1 MLFQTRVLYTVYHAE
16 VTLHPYLLSHFH
28 CFMVNFIGRILQQAL
43 KDTQE
48 MLKLDIGIGLQQSWQ
63 ELYSKAQK
71 PSYKDSTVPSNNLT
85 RSAACEKQF
94 EAF

>member
-1 MLFQTRVLYTVYHAE
+1 MVLYTVYHAE

-71 PSYKDSTVPSNNLT
+71 PSDERQHSPNQLSYQISSLRKAV
-85 RSAACEKQF
+85 
-94 EAF
+94 